1 MKELLCTA
9 SYFTVHFLANE
20 RDPDAVLDDNMENVT
35 VGVEQAKRD
44 LFQQEA
50 FDLVFNLQRFS
61 NKIQPEE
68 EERGADSE

>member
-1 MKELLCTA
+1 
-9 SYFTVHFLANE
+9 
-20 RDPDAVLDDNMENVT
+20 MENVT
-35 VGVEQAKRD
+35 VGVDQAKRD